1 MKPCTHN
8 TLNLLAEM
16 QENEAAMWGRRA
28 GDAARWGLC
37 DDHADARSRA
47 QSHRIEA
54 LALRA
59 GIDSGA

>member
-1 MKPCTHN
+1 MKPYTYN

-16 QENEAAMWGRRA
+16 QESEAALWGSRA

-59 GIDSGA
+59 GIDGDA